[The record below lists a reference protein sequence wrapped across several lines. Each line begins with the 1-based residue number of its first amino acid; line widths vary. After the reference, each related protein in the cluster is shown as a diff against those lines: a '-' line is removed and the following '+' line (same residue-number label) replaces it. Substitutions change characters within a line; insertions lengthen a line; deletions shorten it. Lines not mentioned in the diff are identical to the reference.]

1 MSTLTFV
8 AVNNENYQKVFDLSM
23 TLSEEQ
29 KRCVAS
35 NERSLA
41 QAYVNIDVAWPRA
54 IYLNDIPIGFV
65 MLSYDDEDIPEK
77 DRPALY
83 LWRFMIAKDYQAQ
96 GYGKIAMDMLIAKA
110 REEGFKTFYT
120 SCDMA
125 GPMPYQF
132 YIKYGFIDTGT
143 VDEDEEVLK
152 FVL

>member
-1 MSTLTFV
+1 MSQLKFMPI
-8 AVNNENYQKVFDLSM
+8 NNENFGAVCALSQ
-23 TLSEEQ
+23 TLTAEQ
-29 KRCVAS
+29 KKCVAT

-54 IYLNDIPIGFV
+54 IVLGDEPIGFV

-77 DRPALY
+77 DLPALY
-83 LWRFMIAKDYQAQ
+83 LWRFMIAKDYQSK
-96 GYGKIAMDMLIAKA
+96 GYGKEAMDLLIAKA

-120 SCDMA
+120 SCDMK

-132 YIKYGFIDTGT
+132 YIKYGFIDTGEK
-143 VDEDEEVLK
+143 DDDEEVLK

>member
-1 MSTLTFV
+1 MSKLKFV
-8 AVNNENYQKVFDLSM
+8 PITNDNCQAVFDLSK
-23 TLSEEQ
+23 TLTEEQ
-29 KRCVAS
+29 KRCVAT

-83 LWRFMIAKDYQAQ
+83 LWRYMIARDYQSQ
-96 GYGKIAMDMLIAKA
+96 GYGKQAMDMLILKAK
-110 REEGFKTFYT
+110 EEGFKTFYT
-120 SCDMA
+120 SCDMT

-132 YIKYGFIDTGT
+132 YIKYGFIDTGE